1 MTARTAM
8 PSRGCAMARPECARR
23 RPSAF
28 AVWSQVS
35 GLRSQVSGLSFVRST
50 VPLVLR
56 NTALPVSGFTSQ
68 VCSRRRLSEAR
79 RGYLPQSRFPSSLF
93 PLLSSTLHAE
103 YEIYE
108 TNPISKRRIH
118 RKLNAFRKFRAVFF
132 GKTNPIWPGHP
143 NRRAFAP
150 WRPGAKSPAACLP
163 AGSKIAA
170 RLMFRRH
177 VCKGL
182 MHQADNNST
191 FFVK

>member
-108 TNPISKRRIH
+108 TNPISKWHIH
-118 RKLNAFRKFRAVFF
+118 RQAKPFHVPAESAMAKR
-132 GKTNPIWPGHP
+132 TQI
-143 NRRAFAP
+143 
-150 WRPGAKSPAACLP
+150 RPDIVP
-163 AGSKIAA
+163 
-170 RLMFRRH
+170 
-177 VCKGL
+177 
-182 MHQADNNST
+182 NST
-191 FFVK
+191 LRPVLRKPGEGGPVLRRLGAGGTQGIQPNPT